1 MRFPEWSGSG
11 SAGAWSSDIMG
22 VAGGLGGLACPFAAC
37 LGARGHLA
45 TALLCYGGGPLVRG
59 GGGSAPQLYSSQEG
73 FM

>member
-45 TALLCYGGGPLVRG
+45 ATLLCYGGGPLVR